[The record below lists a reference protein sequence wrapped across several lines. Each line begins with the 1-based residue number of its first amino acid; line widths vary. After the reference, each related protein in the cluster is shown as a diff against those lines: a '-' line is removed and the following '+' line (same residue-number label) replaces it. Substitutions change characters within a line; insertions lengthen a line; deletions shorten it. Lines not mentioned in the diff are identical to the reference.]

1 MTTVTLDDKYTQSEG
16 RVYLTGSQALVRLP
30 MMQRARDLAEG
41 LNTAG
46 YISGYRG
53 SPLGIYDLALWQA
66 ERHLKDNQIHFQP
79 GVNEDLA
86 ATSVWGSQQA
96 GLLGDARYDGV
107 FAMWYGKGPGV
118 DRSGDPLKH
127 GNVAGAAAKG
137 GVLVLCGDDHAAR
150 SSTVAHQSD
159 QALIHFGIPILHPAS
174 VQEYLDY
181 GLFGF
186 ALSRYSGCWVGFKC
200 VTDTVETSASV
211 LVDQDRVQIATPGDF
226 VMPPGGLNIRLGVF
240 PLQAERQLFE
250 SRLAAA
256 QAFVRANGL
265 DQLRLGEAGNGRLRL
280 GIVTT
285 GKSYLDVI
293 ESLRRLGVDQARA
306 ETLGIAVYKV
316 AMVWPLEP
324 VGLAAFAR
332 RCEEILVVEEKRD
345 VIESQVARILYNL
358 PAEERPRLVGKQDE
372 AGMPLLSTVGELDP
386 DRVMQVVAAR
396 YLALTDD
403 AEIRKALGMAG
414 GGAAAQVGFAAGQ
427 GDLMRLPSFC
437 AGCPHNTSTR
447 VPEGSKALGGIGCHG
462 LATWMPDRQTVG
474 LCQMGG
480 EGATW
485 IGQAAFVETPH
496 IFQNLGDGTY
506 FHSGLLAVR
515 ACVAAGVN
523 ITYKILLNGAVGMTG
538 GQPIEGERFEGEMT
552 APHVAAQLY
561 AEGIKRIAVVSD
573 DPAKF
578 GDRGAFPQISTFH
591 HRDELD
597 AVQRELR
604 ELKGVSALIY
614 DQACATERRRL
625 RKRGKVPD
633 PDTRLF
639 IHPDVCEG
647 CGDCGVQ
654 SNCIAIEP
662 EETALG
668 RKRRINQSV
677 CNKDYSC
684 IKGFCPSF
692 VTVTGGKLRAAGEA
706 AGSEIEQAASLLAP
720 TIPEFDRVFSILVG
734 GIGGNGVVTVAAI
747 LGMAA
752 HIEKKPCTVLD
763 ISGLAQRN
771 GAVMSHLRFSPG
783 QMLDQAARIPAGG
796 ADLVIG
802 CDLVVAGG
810 GESLGKMRP
819 GHTAV
824 VYNHFIAPTS
834 AFTGNPDL
842 DFSGQGLIDAISAHA
857 DPARLFGADAT
868 GVAVKVLGNA
878 IGANLFLVGF
888 AWQKGLIPLS
898 AAAIEGAID
907 LNGTSVSLN
916 RRAFA
921 LGRLA
926 ADDPRRI
933 AEWTGGRTAAQTAV
947 PETLEVILAD
957 RTALLRDYQNQAYA
971 DGYLAFVAKVQ
982 AAEERITA
990 EDGALSRAVAR
1001 VLARLMAYKD
1011 EYEVGRLFASS
1022 RFRKHLAETF
1032 DGDFEV
1038 AYNLAPPLIA
1048 RMDPRTG
1055 RPRKLRFGK
1064 WMETGFAILA
1074 RLKVLRGTPLDL
1086 FGYSA
1091 HRRMERA
1098 LITEYLDCVERLI
1111 AGLDDRNYGAAVA
1124 IAERFGNV
1132 RGFGVVKEQ
1141 ALAKVRREL
1150 DALTKDFEAAGKAAA
1165 SNTAEEKVG
1174 VVA

>member
-1 MTTVTLDDKYTQSEG
+1 MNTVTLDDKYTKTSGQ
-16 RVYLTGSQALVRLP
+16 VYLTGSQALVRLP
-30 MMQRARDLAEG
+30 MMQRARDLADG
-41 LNTAG
+41 FNTAG

-66 ERHLKDNQIHFQP
+66 ERHLKDHHIHFQP

-86 ATSVWGSQQA
+86 ATSVWGSQQV

-127 GNVAGAAAKG
+127 GNFAGAAAKG
-137 GVLVLCGDDHAAR
+137 GVLALCGDDHGAR
-150 SSTVAHQSD
+150 SSTVAHQSE
-159 QALIHFGIPILHPAS
+159 QALIHFGMPILHAAN

-181 GLFGF
+181 GLYGF

-211 LVDQDRVQIATPGDF
+211 SVDPERVRIATPSDF
-226 VMPPGGLNIRLGVF
+226 VMPPGGLNIRLGVL

-250 SRLAAA
+250 SRLTAA
-256 QAFVRANGL
+256 QTFVRANQL
-265 DQLRLGEAGNGRLRL
+265 DQVRLGGQGLQKL

-293 ESLRRLGVDQARA
+293 EGLRRLGVDQARA
-306 ETLGIAVYKV
+306 EALGIAVYKV

-324 VGLAAFAR
+324 VGLAAFAQS
-332 RCEEILVVEEKRD
+332 CEEILVVEEKRD
-345 VIESQVARILYNL
+345 VIESQIARILYNL
-358 PAEERPRLVGKQDE
+358 PADGRPRLVGKLDE
-372 AGMPLLSTVGELDP
+372 KGAPLLSTVGELDP
-386 DRVMQVVAAR
+386 DRVMQVIAAR
-396 YLALTDD
+396 YLALGDD
-403 AEIRKALGMAG
+403 ADMCAMLNAAAS
-414 GGAAAQVGFAAGQ
+414 GAAAPVGFVAGQ
-427 GDLMRLPSFC
+427 GALMRMPSFC

-447 VPEGSKALGGIGCHG
+447 VPEGSKAMGGIGCHG
-462 LATWMPDRQTVG
+462 LATWMPDRKT
-474 LCQMGG
+474 LALYHMGG
-480 EGATW
+480 EGAPW
-485 IGQAAFVETPH
+485 IGQAPFVETPH

-538 GQPIEGERFEGEMT
+538 GQPIEGERFEGEIT
-552 APHVAAQLY
+552 APHVASQLL
-561 AEGIKRIAVVSD
+561 AEGVKRIAVVSD

-578 GDRGAFPQISTFH
+578 GDRNGFPAACTFH

-604 ELKGVSALIY
+604 DWKGVSALVY

-625 RKRGKVPD
+625 RKRGKVVD
-633 PDTRLF
+633 PDKRLF
-639 IHPDVCEG
+639 IYPDVCEG

-654 SNCIAIEP
+654 SNCVAIEP

-692 VTVTGGKLRAAGEA
+692 VTVTGGKLRTRGEA
-706 AGSEIEQAASLLAP
+706 AGSEIELAAALPS
-720 TIPEFDRVFSILVG
+720 PELPPLDRVFSLLVG

-752 HIEKKPCTVLD
+752 HIESKPCTVLD

-783 QMLDQAARIPAGG
+783 EMLDQAARIPMGE

-810 GESLGKMRP
+810 GECLGKMRP

-824 VYNHFIAPTS
+824 VYNEFIAPTS
-834 AFTGNPDL
+834 AFAGNPDL
-842 DFSGQGLIDAISAHA
+842 DFSGRGLVDAISARA
-857 DPARLFGADAT
+857 DAARLFGVDAT
-868 GVAVKVLGNA
+868 GMAVRVMGTA
-878 IGANLFLVGF
+878 IGANLFLVGY
-888 AWQKGLIPLS
+888 AWQKGLIPLT
-898 AAAIEGAID
+898 ATAIETAIA

-916 RRAFA
+916 KRAFA

-926 ADDPRRI
+926 ADDPLRVTAWLGEESG
-933 AEWTGGRTAAQTAV
+933 AEPPAT
-947 PETLEVILAD
+947 ETLETILAG
-957 RTALLRDYQNQAYA
+957 RTALLRDYQGQAYA
-971 DGYLAFVAKVQ
+971 ETYSAFVRMVA
-982 AAEERITA
+982 AAEQNLPDQ
-990 EDGALSRAVAR
+990 DGALARAVAR

-1011 EYEVGRLFASS
+1011 EYEVGRLFASEH
-1022 RFRKHLAETF
+1022 FRRHLAETF
-1032 DGDFEV
+1032 EGDFKI
-1038 AYNLAPPLIA
+1038 AFNLAPPLIA
-1048 RMDPRTG
+1048 PLDKRTG
-1055 RPRKLRFGK
+1055 RPRKMRFGR
-1064 WMETGFAILA
+1064 WMETGFRALA
-1074 RLKVLRGTPLDL
+1074 SLRFLRGTPFDP
-1086 FGYSA
+1086 FGYTA

-1098 LITEYLDCVERLI
+1098 LITEYRQRIEQLI
-1111 AGLDDRNYGAAVA
+1111 ARLDDGNYRAAVA

-1132 RGFGVVKEQ
+1132 RGFGIVKEQ
-1141 ALAKVRREL
+1141 ALAKVRSEL
-1150 DALTKDFEAAGKAAA
+1150 KTLSDEFEAAGMDAARNPT
-1165 SNTAEEKVG
+1165 SQT